1 MQTVNFTTLREGE
14 VVLGE
19 FLNVLIFKGI
29 VAKTFNIQIT
39 NQRLLLQP
47 TRTMALALG
56 LIGVLAQHLM
66 KKDRLQQYEIQEVV
80 NIEPSTFGLNKNIAL
95 VELADGK
102 NFKVGTNNVEEM
114 VNAFKQAKSQT

>member
-1 MQTVNFTTLREGE
+1 MQTVSFTTLRDGE

-80 NIEPSTFGLNKNIAL
+80 SIEPSTFGLNKNIVL

-102 NFKVGTNNVEEM
+102 NFKVGTNKVEEM
-114 VNAFKQAKSQT
+114 VSAFKQAKSQT